1 MMRSAVTHLTVPDAG
16 LSKVKAFILLV
27 TLVIFAVYGVCVVI
41 YKALCCVT
49 RFVGYV
55 TDKTKT
61 TPTIGEAVEQ
71 TLFALGETDNDT
83 GPQPDMIWISTA
95 AGKCYH
101 TDPVCG
107 AIRGRGLKT
116 FRVCLKCKLPDKCNK
131 TE

>member
-1 MMRSAVTHLTVPDAG
+1 MMRSAVTPLTVPDAG

-27 TLVIFAVYGVCVVI
+27 TLVSFAVYGACVLI

-55 TDKTKT
+55 GDKTKT
-61 TPTIGEAVEQ
+61 TPTIGEAMEQ
-71 TLFALGETDNDT
+71 TLFAIGETANDT

-101 TDPVCG
+101 TDPACG
-107 AIRGRGLKT
+107 AIRGCGLKT
-116 FRVCLKCKLPDKCNK
+116 FRYCLKCKRPDKSNK
-131 TE
+131 HE